1 MNVCDAPS
9 NNRYVRRRNPCRC
22 DGCRDAHRI
31 YERDRQRSINRPD
44 GRPPDRLIPA
54 DEAVAHVQWLRSHG
68 RGLGIKVIARAAG
81 MPYGHLQRV
90 LAGEHPLIRQ
100 STAERLL
107 AVGCHDAT
115 LLDAAPLRRHL
126 RALGRRGWTPTMIA
140 RSTGVPAYAIQEIK
154 SGRWRRTNPARMER
168 LLAFRPYLTDS
179 GSPDPD
185 YELPGETPCQPH
197 DTEGTLTL

>member
-107 AVGCHDAT
+107 AVGLHDAT
-115 LLDAAPLRRHL
+115 LVDATPLRRHL
-126 RALGRRGWTPTMIA
+126 RALERRGWTSTMIA
-140 RSTGVPAYAIQEIK
+140 RSTGVPAYAIQQIK
-154 SGRWRRTNPARMER
+154 SGRRRRTNPARMER
-168 LLAFRPYLTDS
+168 LLAFQPRTRDYAT
-179 GSPDPD
+179 PDID
-185 YELPGETPCQPH
+185 YDLPGEAPCQLP